1 MVSRRRELDSKHLG
15 GVPPQGTGTG
25 DGNRAPAQA
34 VTIDAR
40 RIGTGRL
47 TNKFQG
53 MQKPNRGSIKAL
65 LSARVR
71 ARGEHLRS
79 GSPGQGMVEYA
90 LVLMLVAMVLIV
102 IVGVLGGHVTD
113 MYSNVSNGVARASS

>member
-1 MVSRRRELDSKHLG
+1 
-15 GVPPQGTGTG
+15 
-25 DGNRAPAQA
+25 
-34 VTIDAR
+34 
-40 RIGTGRL
+40 
-47 TNKFQG
+47 

-65 LSARVR
+65 LSARAR
-71 ARGEHLRS
+71 GRGEHLRR